1 MRPRPARLFLTAV
14 LCLAPALLPAQA
26 RTLAEV
32 RASGALNIATSADF
46 EPFNY
51 MRGGSPAGFEVDLGE
66 AVARKLGLRAQW
78 VVRPFDGLL
87 RDLAGRP
94 QEIDLVIAS
103 HAITSTRLQSADFS
117 TPHYCTGGVILT
129 RQGGPLTT
137 RALAGRNLGAEA
149 GSTYFGFLR
158 KLPFQK
164 SVQVYG
170 SSQAAIQAVAT
181 GQVDAIATDRFA
193 ALDALKT
200 YSKAKLVVGDTLW
213 KEQIGMAF
221 AKGNTELRQAVNG
234 ALKQLVQDGSYLKLS
249 QKYFGQNIGC

>member
-1 MRPRPARLFLTAV
+1 MRSLPARLTVAA
-14 LCLAPALLPAQA
+14 LCLAALPAAQA
-26 RTLAEV
+26 RTLAEAK
-32 RASGALNIATSADF
+32 ASGTLKIATSADF

-51 MRGGSPAGFEVDLGE
+51 LRGGSPAGFEVDLGE
-66 AVARKLGLRAQW
+66 AVAHRLGLQVQW

-87 RDLAGRP
+87 RDLAERP

-103 HAITSTRLQSADFS
+103 HAITSTRQQSADFS
-117 TPHYCTGGVILT
+117 APHYCTGGVILT
-129 RQGGPLTT
+129 RAGGPLTSKT
-137 RALAGRNLGAEA
+137 LAGKNLGAEA

-164 SVQVYG
+164 TVQVYP

-200 YSKAKLVVGDTLW
+200 FPKAKLVVGDTLW

-221 AKGNTELRQAVNG
+221 AKGNDDLRQAVNT
-234 ALKQLVQDGSYLKLS
+234 ALKQIVQDGTYAKLS
-249 QKYFGQNIGC
+249 RQYFGQDIGC